1 MSKLENYFLVKR
13 PITVKLFLLVALQ
26 ICTSLLEST
35 MAMPRNRPNDVHN
48 LSPSNFTPLSLSQV
62 NNSSEVKDE
71 DISLRVILKNRWA
84 NFKRINTAAGPVAE
98 WLSSRTPLR
107 WPRVS
112 PVQILGVDM
121 APLNRPR

>member
-13 PITVKLFLLVALQ
+13 PITVKLFLLVTLQ

-71 DISLRVILKNRWA
+71 DISLRVI
-84 NFKRINTAAGPVAE
+84 
-98 WLSSRTPLR
+98 
-107 WPRVS
+107 
-112 PVQILGVDM
+112 
-121 APLNRPR
+121 